1 MAPFIRYNADCRL
14 VNFNRLFRPEVPNDP
29 TGSADP
35 VANDVFHVIEDWLE
49 QSKVNPGHLPKSLPK
64 LFQYHKRWTT
74 VVPKNITEYLGGGK
88 EHKQQGLVAVDG
100 FSLLE
105 SHKIM
110 EDDLLGYK
118 VHLECMRAIAKLQQ
132 RQASLAGEAAATRSA
147 QHGARLPKQP
157 KARWKDFLVPSW
169 TDLMMWAVL
178 VGQEDLAWL
187 LWKKTTMPMRSALM
201 ASRVMD
207 RIANADPDDSVDT
220 EQARRYERWAIETL
234 GRVRDRKAAMDLL
247 TFVQKK
253 KVAKVAMDSEDGRPD
268 GRDLAH
274 PGPVSPLPVWR
285 DSVMDQA
292 CASEPYCRDYVAAPH
307 CQYLRDQYYHGN
319 FSGSAV
325 CISERTGTLALLLQI
340 DIMLLHL
347 LTLGLLRDV
356 VRDVVPIVDR
366 GADTREEADEDEGQ
380 DNDKDWDLEY
390 FEGSHLESSSTR
402 RRRHASDHERRG
414 GRSYLEFWIRWKGF
428 MDIPR
433 VKFMFHTLFYI
444 VYIGLYLALLPVG
457 GTDGRW
463 SWSVHESTL
472 YTPILVSINE
482 IEICIWLY
490 MLGRLL
496 EEINQILM
504 SKDLLNYLSDFW
516 NLLDWVSLG
525 LMTPALVLRIL
536 VAVDG
541 WQAELAAPMGAKV
554 TTCSPERCPGYLGLG
569 DETIDWMMQ
578 CIQVAFSLSAMV
590 VIIRFLDTLTVF
602 ASLSLLIEM
611 LLEMMRS
618 SLMIVV
624 VFMITSIGFGT
635 AFAGLMPQGQND
647 ENVFARPFWISFRTM
662 VGDFDILQ
670 AYELNGDS
678 YSRGRV
684 RPVSTACT
692 CSPQRPPP
700 FPTGT
705 SSTATHTRAGG
716 TSWAMSSSS
725 SSGCTP
731 SSRPSTSSTCSS
743 LR

>member
-1 MAPFIRYNADCRL
+1 
-14 VNFNRLFRPEVPNDP
+14 
-29 TGSADP
+29 
-35 VANDVFHVIEDWLE
+35 
-49 QSKVNPGHLPKSLPK
+49 
-64 LFQYHKRWTT
+64 
-74 VVPKNITEYLGGGK
+74 
-88 EHKQQGLVAVDG
+88 
-100 FSLLE
+100 
-105 SHKIM
+105 
-110 EDDLLGYK
+110 
-118 VHLECMRAIAKLQQ
+118 
-132 RQASLAGEAAATRSA
+132 
-147 QHGARLPKQP
+147 
-157 KARWKDFLVPSW
+157 
-169 TDLMMWAVL
+169 
-178 VGQEDLAWL
+178 
-187 LWKKTTMPMRSALM
+187 
-201 ASRVMD
+201 
-207 RIANADPDDSVDT
+207 
-220 EQARRYERWAIETL
+220 
-234 GRVRDRKAAMDLL
+234 
-247 TFVQKK
+247 
-253 KVAKVAMDSEDGRPD
+253 
-268 GRDLAH
+268 
-274 PGPVSPLPVWR
+274 
-285 DSVMDQA
+285 
-292 CASEPYCRDYVAAPH
+292 
-307 CQYLRDQYYHGN
+307 
-319 FSGSAV
+319 
-325 CISERTGTLALLLQI
+325 
-340 DIMLLHL
+340 
-347 LTLGLLRDV
+347 
-356 VRDVVPIVDR
+356 VVPIVDR
-366 GADTREEADEDEGQ
+366 GADTREEVDEDEGQ

-402 RRRHASDHERRG
+402 RRRRASEHERRG
-414 GRSYLEFWIRWKGF
+414 ERSYLEFWIRWKGF

-692 CSPQRPPP
+692 CSPQRPSPSP
-700 FPTGT
+700 QV
-705 SSTATHTRAGG
+705 RAQ
-716 TSWAMSSSS
+716 
-725 SSGCTP
+725 
-731 SSRPSTSSTCSS
+731 R
-743 LR
+743 